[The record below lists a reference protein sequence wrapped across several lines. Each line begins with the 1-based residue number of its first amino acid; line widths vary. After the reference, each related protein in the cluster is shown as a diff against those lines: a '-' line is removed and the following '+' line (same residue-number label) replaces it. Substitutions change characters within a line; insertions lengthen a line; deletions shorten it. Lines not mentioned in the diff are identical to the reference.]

1 MKNLLLIISAFTMIH
16 FNVWAQ
22 VQEATPLS
30 AAEQERIVAKAN
42 TLLDQ
47 YIAMKDFVGVSAG
60 IFYQDQVVWTGGAGY
75 RDLKNRQA
83 ASPEMRHRIASI
95 TKPMTAI
102 AIMQLV
108 EKGQMD
114 LDVPIQTY
122 IKDYPR
128 SEKGELTVRHLLRHV
143 GGVSNY
149 KNRKEAFPSMH
160 FNSLDEAVALFKDR
174 PLLHQPGTAYAY
186 STYGY
191 TLLGAIL
198 EKVTGQTYADYMS
211 KNVWA
216 PAGMKNTHPEIF
228 GQSYPNQA
236 KLYKKNKKGIFTADK
251 QTDLSLKYPGG
262 GLLSTVDDL
271 LHFGQAVLDNQFI
284 TEESLEQMR
293 IPADVEWKGTPYG
306 MGWYLV
312 NDPVYGRIVRHG
324 GSQSG
329 TSTYLSIFLDQRF
342 VVAILANNID
352 GNVYN
357 LHRELYEMTLDPN
370 KRMQPL
376 RKIISLPEEALAP
389 YVGQYDLRKGQVLTI
404 SQKGNQLITQVG
416 EYPAIPIYASAK
428 NKFFYRL
435 FDAQLEF
442 ELNDQNQVVKSTYIQ
457 KGEALVA
464 KKRP

>member
-1 MKNLLLIISAFTMIH
+1 MKNLLLIIGAFIMVHFSAWT
-16 FNVWAQ
+16 Q

-30 AAEQERIVAKAN
+30 AAEQERIEAKADA
-42 TLLDQ
+42 LLDQ
-47 YIAMKDFVGVSAG
+47 YIEMKDFVGVSAG
-60 IFYQDQVVWTGGAGY
+60 FFYQDQVVWTGGAGY
-75 RDLKNRQA
+75 RDLKNKVA
-83 ASPEMRHRIASI
+83 ATHKMRHRIASI

-108 EKGQMD
+108 EKGQLD

-122 IKDYPR
+122 VKDYPR

-143 GGVSNY
+143 GGIPNY
-149 KNRKEAFPSMH
+149 KNRKEGFPSMH
-160 FNSLDEAVALFKDR
+160 FNSLDEAVAVFKDR

-186 STYGY
+186 ATYSY

-198 EKVTGQTYADYMS
+198 EKVTGQTYADYMT

-216 PAGMKNTHPEIF
+216 PAGMKNTHLEIF

-236 KLYKKNKKGIFTADK
+236 KLYKKTKKGTFTADK
-251 QTDLSLKYPGG
+251 QTDLSLKYSGG

-271 LHFGQAVLDNQFI
+271 LRFGQAVLDHQLI

-312 NDPVYGRIVRHG
+312 DDPVYGRIVRHG

-342 VVAILANNID
+342 VVAVLANNTN

-370 KRMQPL
+370 KRMEPL
-376 RKIISLPEEALAP
+376 REIIDLPEAALSP

-404 SQKGNQLITQVG
+404 TQKGNQLITQVG
-416 EYPAIPIYASAK
+416 EYPPIPIYASAK

-442 ELNDQNQVVKSTYIQ
+442 ELNDQNQVVKSIYIQ
-457 KGEALVA
+457 NGEALVA

>member
-1 MKNLLLIISAFTMIH
+1 MKNLLLIISALTIVH
-16 FNVWAQ
+16 FSAWTQ
-22 VQEATPLS
+22 VQKATPLS
-30 AAEQERIVAKAN
+30 ALEQERIEAKADA
-42 TLLDQ
+42 LLDE
-47 YIAMKDFVGVSAG
+47 YIALKDFVGVSAG
-60 IFYQDQVVWTGGAGY
+60 IFYQDRVIWTGGAGY
-75 RDLKNRQA
+75 RDLKNKQA
-83 ASPEMRHRIASI
+83 ATHEMRHRIASI

-108 EKGQMD
+108 EKGQLD

-122 IKDYPR
+122 FKDYPR
-128 SEKGELTVRHLLRHV
+128 SDKGELTLRHLLQHV
-143 GGVSNY
+143 GGVPYY
-149 KNRKEAFPSMH
+149 KNRKEGFPSMH
-160 FNSLDEAVALFKDR
+160 FNSLEEAVALFKDR
-174 PLLHQPGTAYAY
+174 PLLHQPGTAYLY
-186 STYGY
+186 TTYGY

-198 EKVTGQTYADYMS
+198 EKVTGQSYADYMS
-211 KNVWA
+211 ENIWT
-216 PAGMKNTHPEIF
+216 PAGMKNTHLEIF

-236 KLYKKNKKGIFTADK
+236 QLYKKTKKGTFTADK

-271 LHFGQAVLDNQFI
+271 LHFGQAVLDHQLI

-293 IPADVEWKGTPYG
+293 IPAEVEWKGTPYG
-306 MGWYLV
+306 MGWYV
-312 NDPVYGRIVRHG
+312 VDDPVYGRIVRHG

-342 VVAILANNID
+342 VVAVLANNID

-357 LHRELYEMTLDPN
+357 LHRELYEMTLDSN

-376 RKIISLPEEALAP
+376 RKIIDLPEEALTP
-389 YVGQYDLRKGQVLTI
+389 YVGQYELRKGQVLTI
-404 SQKGNQLITQVG
+404 TRKGNQLMTQVG
-416 EYPAIPIYASAK
+416 EYPPIPIYAIAK

-457 KGEALVA
+457 KGEAIVA

>member
-1 MKNLLLIISAFTMIH
+1 MKNIGIIISAFILTHMGS
-16 FNVWAQ
+16 FALA
-22 VQEATPLS
+22 QEAKPLS
-30 AAEQERIVAKAN
+30 AVEHKRIEAKADS
-42 TLLDQ
+42 LLDQ
-47 YIAMKDFVGVSAG
+47 YIALQDFVGVSAG
-60 IFYQDQVVWTGGAGY
+60 VFYQDQVVWTGGAGY
-75 RDLKNRQA
+75 RDIKNKQA
-83 ASPEMRHRIASI
+83 ASSEMRHRIASI

-108 EKGQMD
+108 EKGQID
-114 LDVPIQTY
+114 LDVPIQEY

-128 SEKGELTVRHLLRHV
+128 SDKGELSVRHLLKHV
-143 GGVSNY
+143 GGVPFY
-149 KNRKEAFPSMH
+149 KSRKEAFPSMH

-174 PLLHQPGTAYAY
+174 SLAHKPGTAYLY

-198 EKVTGQTYADYMS
+198 EKVTGQSYADYMQE
-211 KNVWA
+211 NVWT
-216 PAGMKNTHPEIF
+216 PAGMKSTSLEIF

-236 KLYKKNKKGIFTADK
+236 KLYKKTKKGAFIADK

-262 GLLSTVDDL
+262 GLLSTAEDL
-271 LHFGQAVLDNQFI
+271 LHFGQAVLDNELI
-284 TEESLEQMR
+284 TEESLKLMR
-293 IPADVEWKGTPYG
+293 IPADLEWKGTPYG
-306 MGWYLV
+306 MGWYVV

-342 VVAILANNID
+342 VVAVLANNTD
-352 GNVYN
+352 GNEYN

-376 RKIISLPEEALAP
+376 RKIISLSEKDLQP
-389 YVGQYDLRKGQVLTI
+389 YLGQYDLRKGNVLTI
-404 SQKGNQLITQVG
+404 SQKGNQLFTQVG
-416 EYPAIPIYASAK
+416 KYPPLPIYPTAK
-428 NKFFYRL
+428 NKFFYRA

-442 ELNDQNQVVKSTYIQ
+442 VLNDQNQVIKSTYIQ
-457 KGEALVA
+457 KGEPIVA